1 MSAAVAAHAER
12 HSKGNAYNFVADAE
26 HAASFDL
33 VTNQLKEG
41 ELEGGGTMCFRGAAD
56 EALGCVEGAFNWF
69 ASVCVLGEHLAGISE
84 VLLNALAQ
92 YTSGWPVGGRFQERC
107 AAQRH
112 FLGYAYGPGIA
123 ADYNL
128 HNAYFLRQLMGWCLF
143 HGCEQG
149 ATPFHDADLVAF
161 GTAPLAP
168 KDGGA
173 APAADDDPDCAAPAG
188 ESEARVPDGAPEA
201 WLFAPGAGPGVTEF
215 GSYDERIAAAK
226 ALPPCEEGEEDD
238 DVECIEGEEPD
249 PPGTPDPDPGRYA
262 RQLGEWAKETH
273 KAGLG
278 RWKGVPDEGE
288 GRDAARGKGP
298 RAIRS
303 AASKVG

>member
-1 MSAAVAAHAER
+1 MVPLPRLRAGRHPLPRRRPRRLRHRAARAE
-12 HSKGNAYNFVADAE
+12 
-26 HAASFDL
+26 
-33 VTNQLKEG
+33 
-41 ELEGGGTMCFRGAAD
+41 
-56 EALGCVEGAFNWF
+56 
-69 ASVCVLGEHLAGISE
+69 
-84 VLLNALAQ
+84 
-92 YTSGWPVGGRFQERC
+92 GRR
-107 AAQRH
+107 R
-112 FLGYAYGPGIA
+112 
-123 ADYNL
+123 
-128 HNAYFLRQLMGWCLF
+128 
-143 HGCEQG
+143 
-149 ATPFHDADLVAF
+149 
-161 GTAPLAP
+161 
-168 KDGGA
+168 

-226 ALPPCEEGEEDD
+226 ALPPCEEEGEEDD

-288 GRDAARGKGP
+288 DATPPEEKGRGRSGARRRK
-298 RAIRS
+298 
-303 AASKVG
+303 

>member
-1 MSAAVAAHAER
+1 M
-12 HSKGNAYNFVADAE
+12 
-26 HAASFDL
+26 
-33 VTNQLKEG
+33 TNQLKEG

-173 APAADDDPDCAAPAG
+173 APAADDDPECAAPAG

-226 ALPPCEEGEEDD
+226 ALPPCEEGEDDD
-238 DVECIEGEEPD
+238 DVECIEGEEPGPAGD
-249 PPGTPDPDPGRYA
+249 AGPRPRPVRAPARRVGKGDAQGGARPVEGRP
-262 RQLGEWAKETH
+262 RR
-273 KAGLG
+273 G
-278 RWKGVPDEGE
+278 RR
-288 GRDAARGKGP
+288 RDAAR
-298 RAIRS
+298 
-303 AASKVG
+303 